1 MGRRTLLVALLLA
14 WLPIAPVMGA
24 CALKVAELAVT
35 MNGMRPMVHAQINGS
50 DALFIADSGAFYS
63 SLTPAAAA
71 QYKLR
76 LSAAPF
82 GFYVSGVGGDAQA
95 WLTSVET
102 FTILNVPVHHVEFL
116 VAGND
121 LGRGAVGLLGQN
133 VFRLLGDAEYDL
145 AAGVIRLVQTKDC
158 RNSSLAYWAKS
169 QPFSVID
176 IDWASAE
183 SPHTTG
189 DAYLNGARI
198 RVLFD
203 TGAGVSTLS
212 LDAAKRAGIT
222 PDSAGVIPAG
232 MTSGMGRHLVPTW
245 IAPFASFKIGDEE
258 IRNTRLRIGAL
269 GLYSDR
275 RPVDMLLGPDFFLS
289 HRVYVANSQ
298 RKLYFTYNGG
308 PVFNLTTV
316 APASAGANPAP
327 VADATPAGGTVPQAA
342 AAQDAAAGSVAASP
356 AAATS
361 PGSQSAEELHDASAF
376 SRRGTAFTARHDF
389 THAIADLTRACELAP
404 GEADYFYQRGMA
416 YLGNRRADL
425 AMADFD
431 RAVQLDPNDL
441 QALVVRATLHTRRH
455 EEQAAIAD
463 LQAADRVAPREA
475 DVRMQLGELF
485 QHNDQFP
492 QAIAQY
498 TIWIEVHDSGDVRM
512 ASALNARCWT
522 RALWN
527 QELEQALRDCN
538 AALKQLPNTAALL
551 DSRGLVQLRRGEYD
565 KAIVDYDQ
573 ALKLGA
579 PRPWTLY
586 GRGIARLR
594 KGLTADGH
602 ADIASA
608 TALDP
613 NIAAQAGKYGL
624 TP

>member
-1 MGRRTLLVALLLA
+1 MGRRTVLVALLLA
-14 WLPIAPVMGA
+14 WLPITPVMGA

-35 MNGMRPMVHAQINGS
+35 MNGMRPMVHARINGS

-95 WLTSVET
+95 WLTTVAT
-102 FTILNVPVHHVEFL
+102 FTILNVPIQKVEFL

-133 VFRLLGDAEYDL
+133 VFRLLGDVEYDL

-176 IDWASAE
+176 IDWATAE

-203 TGAGVSTLS
+203 TGAGASTLS
-212 LDAAKRAGIT
+212 LGAAKRAGIT

-232 MTSGMGRHLVPTW
+232 MASGMGRHLVATW

-269 GLYSDR
+269 DLYSDR

-316 APASAGANPAP
+316 APAPVGANP
-327 VADATPAGGTVPQAA
+327 AA
-342 AAQDAAAGSVAASP
+342 AAQDAAAGSAAAS
-356 AAATS
+356 AAATTS
-361 PGSQSAEELHDASAF
+361 PESQSAEEPHDASAF

-416 YLGNRRADL
+416 YLGNRQADL

-431 RAVQLDPNDL
+431 HAVQLDPTDL

-463 LQAADRVAPREA
+463 LQAADRAAPREA
-475 DVRMQLGELF
+475 DVRLQLGELF
-485 QHNDQFP
+485 EHNGQLA
-492 QAIAQY
+492 QAVAEY
-498 TIWIEVHDSGDVRM
+498 TVWIEVHNRGDVAM
-512 ASALNARCWT
+512 AHALNQRCWT

-527 QELEQALRDCN
+527 QELEQALADCN
-538 AALKQLPNTAALL
+538 AAVKQLPDTAAPL
-551 DSRGLVQLRRGEYD
+551 DSRGLVRLRRGEYD
-565 KAIVDYDQ
+565 KAIADYDQ
-573 ALKLGA
+573 ALKLR
-579 PRPWTLY
+579 PRAPWTLY

-594 KGLTADGH
+594 KGLTVEGH
-602 ADIASA
+602 TDIAVA